1 MHPVPGNAFALT
13 PVSQNRGH
21 FRKNSDSAHHAH
33 ILGFAQ
39 QYYNYIEIVGHN
51 LLHDDRQQGLSEIIS
66 MVSTQIQRG
75 GFIRL
80 TYEF

>member
-1 MHPVPGNAFALT
+1 LT
-13 PVSQNRGH
+13 LSLSWEPSPDW
-21 FRKNSDSAHHAH
+21 K
-33 ILGFAQ
+33 
-39 QYYNYIEIVGHN
+39 IEIVGHN
-51 LLHDDRQQGLSEIIS
+51 LLHDDRQQSLSEIIS